1 MGNILG
7 GLKPKLVWDIFEEM
21 CKYPR
26 PSKHEEKVVDYVMK
40 WADEHKF
47 ATVRDKAGNIV
58 VKVPATPGLEKKAT
72 VVLQGHLDMVPEKN
86 KETQFDFLKDEI
98 RPLIDGE
105 WVTADGTTLGAD
117 NGIGVAAGMAVA
129 LDESVEHGPLELLM
143 TLDEETGLTGAQG
156 LESGM
161 LEGKTLLNLD
171 SEEDGALFIGCSGG
185 LDTRG
190 KRSVQLED
198 VADGALGYEI
208 IVKGL
213 KGGHS
218 GLEIQK
224 QRGNAI
230 KILGRLLWN
239 LTKDYEV
246 ELCDLEGGN
255 KRNAIPRESSAVV
268 AVSPNHETALKKY
281 VEDYDKIVKAEL
293 SSVDPNVAIEAKK
306 IDAPGKRF
314 DKASRDAALDL
325 IQAIP
330 HGVIRMS
337 DDMED
342 MVQTSTNL
350 ATIKFEEG
358 AVHVGTSQRSSV
370 DSEIKA
376 LGDQVISCLRL
387 AGFEVDQGDG
397 YPGWKPNV
405 DSEIKNIVATA
416 HADLFDK
423 EPEVTAIHAGL
434 ECGIIKERYPA
445 MDMISFGPTIE
456 GPHSP
461 DERVNIETVER
472 FYKLLVETLK
482 RIPDAK

>member
-1 MGNILG
+1 MGTVLG
-7 GLKPKLVWDIFEEM
+7 GLEPKLVWDIFEEM

-26 PSKHEEKVVDYVMK
+26 PSKHEEKVVDYLMK
-40 WADEHKF
+40 WAEEHNF
-47 ATVRDKAGNIV
+47 ATARDKAGNIV
-58 VKVPATPGLEKKAT
+58 VKVPATPGWENKAT

-129 LDESVEHGPLELLM
+129 IDESVEHGPLELLM

-161 LEGKTLLNLD
+161 LEGKILLNLD

-190 KRSVQLED
+190 KRSVALED

-246 ELCDLEGGN
+246 DLCELEGGN
-255 KRNAIPRESSAVV
+255 KRNAIPRESSAIV
-268 AVSPNHETALKKY
+268 AVSPHHETALKKY

-314 DKASRDAALDL
+314 DKASRDATLDL

-330 HGVIRMS
+330 HGVMRMS

-370 DSEIKA
+370 DSEITA

-387 AGFEVDQGDG
+387 ADFEVDQGDG

-405 DSEIKNIVATA
+405 DSEIKNIVSTA
-416 HADLFDK
+416 HADLFG
-423 EPEVTAIHAGL
+423 EAPEVTAIHAGL
-434 ECGIIKERYPA
+434 ECGIIKERYPE

-472 FYKLLVETLK
+472 FHKLLVETLK